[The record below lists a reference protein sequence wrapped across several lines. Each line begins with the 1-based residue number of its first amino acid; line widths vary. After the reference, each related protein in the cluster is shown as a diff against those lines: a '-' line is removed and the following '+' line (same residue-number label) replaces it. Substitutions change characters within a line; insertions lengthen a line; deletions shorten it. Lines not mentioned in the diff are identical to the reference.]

1 MYVAYM
7 CNGLSIVY
15 GMYVCM
21 VCMYVGVCM
30 YKGYVGKDC
39 MYVGYVCRVCRAC
52 FSQLWQIFLTLF
64 LVKSGDFS
72 CWLGY
77 VCECV
82 GVRRGT

>member
-30 YKGYVGKDC
+30 YMGYVAKDC
-39 MYVGYVCRVCRAC
+39 MYVGYV
-52 FSQLWQIFLTLF
+52 
-64 LVKSGDFS
+64 
-72 CWLGY
+72 GY
-77 VCECV
+77 VGHVFFNC
-82 GVRRGT
+82 GKDF